1 MSGADL
7 TGAKFDRAQL
17 QGAVF
22 SDAVLTSASLVDAA
36 VSILILTSKDATLY
50 HGVPLFEVPLPND
63 ALNELALFGWN
74 GNDEP
79 EYPLELATDGQGD
92 YHDLITGL
100 RAGKLDGVRAA
111 FKDHGVTLSTG
122 TTVQTVECDKE
133 GSAWLLKDPMRGP
146 GQSAEY
152 TVWDGNDSLG
162 NKAIKAQPRAPNLNK
177 LFQDG
182 YAVTLACQATIL
194 PIDVAD
200 GSKAW
205 EVDNDSSNPENL
217 QTGYMK
223 FLVMQRTN
231 TLSVFGTLIH
241 ATRLESIDKQEIG
254 VFGFSGT
261 VLCKNPPCDPGDTYL
276 QSDTFCPNGET
287 LSANLQAHKTW
298 AEMMQ
303 VAGKPPLPPPCVPSP
318 YAPCLPTPTG
328 SREKPR
334 WEEPTP

>member
-1 MSGADL
+1 
-7 TGAKFDRAQL
+7 
-17 QGAVF
+17 
-22 SDAVLTSASLVDAA
+22 
-36 VSILILTSKDATLY
+36 
-50 HGVPLFEVPLPND
+50 LPND
-63 ALNELALFGWN
+63 ALNELALFGRN
-74 GNDEP
+74 DNDEP
-79 EYPLELATDGQGD
+79 EYPLELATEGQDD
-92 YHDLITGL
+92 YADLIADLNGGT
-100 RAGKLDGVRAA
+100 LDGVRAA

-133 GSAWLLKDPMRGP
+133 GSAWLLKDPIRGP

-162 NKAIKAQPRAPNLNK
+162 NKAINAQPSAPNLNK

-182 YAVTLACQATIL
+182 YAVNLAWQATIL
-194 PIDVAD
+194 PIDAAD

-205 EVDNDSSNPENL
+205 EVDNDSSN
-217 QTGYMK
+217 
-223 FLVMQRTN
+223 
-231 TLSVFGTLIH
+231 TLAVFGTLIH
-241 ATRLESIDKQEIG
+241 ATRLVSIDKQEMG
-254 VFGFSGT
+254 VFQFSGT
-261 VLCKNPPCDPGDTYL
+261 MLCKNPPCDPGRTYL

-318 YAPCLPTPTG
+318 YAPCLPTPTR

-334 WEEPTP
+334 WEPSP